1 MTGEAFLSHPG
12 IATFDRHVQVVLGL
26 ATLLADMVML
36 RRDAEKESTTVT
48 VSWFSHPQ
56 KIYK

>member
-1 MTGEAFLSHPG
+1 MTREAFLRHPG
-12 IATFDRHVQVVLGL
+12 IPTFNRHFQVVLGL

-36 RRDAEKESTTVT
+36 RRDAETESTTAT

-56 KIYK
+56 